1 LSTNDSPIPTR
12 VLVIDDDYLVRDF
25 AVQAIEY
32 GINHKVT
39 TYDSGFQAW
48 QFIKSRHQHVD
59 VIIADANIPDMNG
72 LELLERVKSHFPE
85 MVFIITSGDPETES
99 GAQHLGADA
108 FISKPFDASDL
119 FAIIKRFGRKPT
131 PPRDATVTVI
141 EGNSEGSY

>member
-1 LSTNDSPIPTR
+1 MPTNEPVIPTR

-39 TYDSGFQAW
+39 TYDSGFHAW
-48 QFIKSRHQHVD
+48 QFIKSRHQQVD
-59 VIIADANIPDMNG
+59 VIIADANIPDING
-72 LELLERVKSHFPE
+72 LELLERVKSSFPE

-99 GAQHLGADA
+99 QAQHLGADA

-119 FAIIKRFGRKPT
+119 FAIIKKFGRKPA
-131 PPRDATVTVI
+131 PPRDAAVTVI
-141 EGNSEGSY
+141 ESNSEGSH